1 MKKTEYNVIFNNGAA
16 QKMYAYSD
24 SDIIVEVVK
33 QMQYLLNTDT
43 LKSWNKRPKMEYKA
57 FKGKKQILHLVF

>member
-16 QKMYAYSD
+16 QKMYAYND

>member
-1 MKKTEYNVIFNNGAA
+1 MEKTEYNVLFNSGAA
-16 QKMYAYSD
+16 QKMYAYND

-43 LKSWNKRPKMEYKA
+43 LKSWNGRPKMEYKA
-57 FKGKKQILHLVF
+57 FKGKKQILHFIF

>member
-1 MKKTEYNVIFNNGAA
+1 MKKTEYNVIFNNGSA
-16 QKMYAYSD
+16 QKMYAYND

-33 QMQYLLNTDT
+33 QMQYLSNTDT

-57 FKGKKQILHLVF
+57 LYSRFNGIIV

>member
-16 QKMYAYSD
+16 QKMYAYND

-43 LKSWNKRPKMEYKA
+43 LKSWNKRPKMEYKV
-57 FKGKKQILHLVF
+57 FKGKKQILHFIF

>member
-16 QKMYAYSD
+16 QKMYAYND
-24 SDIIVEVVK
+24 GDIIVEVVK

-57 FKGKKQILHLVF
+57 FKGKKQILHFVF

>member
-1 MKKTEYNVIFNNGAA
+1 MKKTEYNVIFNNKKKK
-16 QKMYAYSD
+16 KMYAYND

-57 FKGKKQILHLVF
+57 FKGKKQILHFVF

>member
-1 MKKTEYNVIFNNGAA
+1 MKKTEYNVIFNNGAV
-16 QKMYAYSD
+16 QKMYAYND

-43 LKSWNKRPKMEYKA
+43 LKNWNKRPKMEYKA